1 MKKNISIVIGI
12 MLASFVTLFAQTKQ
26 TQVTVSGLACPVCS
40 YGLEKKLKQI
50 DGIENLKIDL
60 KTGLVT
66 FTMKEGKT
74 VSDEVIRQKVK
85 EAGYTVKEIKYVDL
99 PEKPKNK

>member
-1 MKKNISIVIGI
+1 MF
-12 MLASFVTLFAQTKQ
+12 ASVLTLFGQTKQ

-50 DGIENLKIDL
+50 EGIENLYIEL

-74 VSDEVIRQKVK
+74 VTEEVIKKKVID
-85 EAGYTVKEIKYVDL
+85 AGYTLKEIKYVDL
-99 PEKPKNK
+99 PKK

>member
-1 MKKNISIVIGI
+1 MKKNILLLMIATLVSVI
-12 MLASFVTLFAQTKQ
+12 TLSAQTKQ
-26 TQVTVSGLACPVCS
+26 TLIIVSGLACPVCS

-50 DGIENLKIDL
+50 DGIENLNIEL

-74 VSDEVIRQKVK
+74 VTEEVLKKKVID
-85 EAGYTVKEIKYVDL
+85 AGYTMKEIKYVDL
-99 PEKPKNK
+99 PKK